1 MLTTSTA
8 ATTSE
13 FQFLS
18 RQDIALVAKE
28 VMDIEVTDEVVEKID
43 FNSGGNLRK
52 AMKVMYIIESIC
64 QACPD
69 ADISGIDF
77 GRTI

>member
-1 MLTTSTA
+1 M
-8 ATTSE
+8 
-13 FQFLS
+13 
-18 RQDIALVAKE
+18 VAKE

-64 QACPD
+64 QSCPD
-69 ADISGIDF
+69 ADISGMDL
-77 GRTI
+77 GRAL

>member
-1 MLTTSTA
+1 
-8 ATTSE
+8 
-13 FQFLS
+13 
-18 RQDIALVAKE
+18 
-28 VMDIEVTDEVVEKID
+28 MDIEVTDEVVDKID

-52 AMKVMYIIESIC
+52 AVKVMYIIESIC

-77 GRTI
+77 GRKI